1 MIACVSRS
9 IRTNWRG
16 FASLRLRAGRFAL
29 LWLGSISL
37 ASCDC
42 LLPTA
47 YCRLPPAA
55 CRLPLA
61 KAQCRHWGLGQRFPF
76 ASVFSGYPVL
86 VSSSIHPIVIKAV

>member
-16 FASLRLRAGRFAL
+16 FASLRLRAGRFARVL
-29 LWLGSISL
+29 VGSLTL

-42 LLPTA
+42 RLPTA
-47 YCRLPPAA
+47 DCLRHQPLAKAA
-55 CRLPLA
+55 CRYGLFGQRLPLA
-61 KAQCRHWGLGQRFPF
+61 G
-76 ASVFSGYPVL
+76 VFSGYPVL

>member
-29 LWLGSISL
+29 LWLGSITL

-42 LLPTA
+42 RLPTA
-47 YCRLPPAA
+47 DCRLPP
-55 CRLPLA
+55 LV
-61 KAQCRHWGLGQRFPF
+61 KAPRRHRGLDQRFLF
-76 ASVFSGYPVL
+76 ANVFSGYPVL

>member
-29 LWLGSISL
+29 LWLGSITL

-42 LLPTA
+42 
-47 YCRLPPAA
+47 RLPP
-55 CRLPLA
+55 LV
-61 KAQCRHWGLGQRFPF
+61 KAPRRHRGLDQRFLF

>member
-16 FASLRLRAGRFAL
+16 FASLRLRAGRFARVL
-29 LWLGSISL
+29 VGSL
-37 ASCDC
+37 TLVLCGC

-47 YCRLPPAA
+47 YCLLPP
-55 CRLPLA
+55 LV
-61 KAQCRHWGLGQRFPF
+61 KAPRRHRGLDQQFLF
-76 ASVFSGYPVL
+76 ANVFSGYPVL

>member
-16 FASLRLRAGRFAL
+16 FASLQLRAGRFAL

-42 LLPTA
+42 RLPTA
-47 YCRLPPAA
+47 D

-61 KAQCRHWGLGQRFPF
+61 KAPRRHRGLDQRFPF